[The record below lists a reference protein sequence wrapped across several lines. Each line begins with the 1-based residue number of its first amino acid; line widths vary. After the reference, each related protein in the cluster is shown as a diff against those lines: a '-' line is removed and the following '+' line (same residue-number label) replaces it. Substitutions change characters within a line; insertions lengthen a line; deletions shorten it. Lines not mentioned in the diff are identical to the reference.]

1 MNFWWRKFYQ
11 YLVWY
16 FFLRQIKKH
25 LQTMTHLWSPL
36 YIISFISRI
45 FASFTCSQLPK
56 FNYLPYTPPN
66 PNFFKGSKLE
76 QLMYY
81 QNNRVYYLFVSRK
94 APLQSVVKVQFIWN
108 QKMEFLKRCNYSK
121 QVREIIYLFTT
132 NLAVSC

>member
-1 MNFWWRKFYQ
+1 
-11 YLVWY
+11 
-16 FFLRQIKKH
+16 
-25 LQTMTHLWSPL
+25 MTHLWSPL

-66 PNFFKGSKLE
+66 ANFFKGSKLE

-81 QNNRVYYLFVSRK
+81 QNNR
-94 APLQSVVKVQFIWN
+94 SVLSICLKESTLTISGEGSIHMKPEE
-108 QKMEFLKRCNYSK
+108 KMEFLKRCNYSK